1 MRDPG
6 TCPTGLKVRAFAVA
20 LAFAALASAAT
31 ASTAGA
37 VPATFWGVVPQATPT
52 PEQLVRLKQGGVDS
66 IRFPFLWS
74 ALQQQKG
81 GAFNWSGIDEF
92 VGGAAKAGIEVLPF
106 LTGAP
111 KWAVPVNH
119 RYGSPENLPVRTA
132 AQKSGWTTFVRE
144 AVARYGPTG
153 TYWADN
159 PEVPRRPIRTW
170 QIWNEPNFMYFVA
183 KPNPVEYGKLVK
195 LSFSAIRGIDP
206 AAELIL
212 GGLFSRPAEA
222 NLNRRSPLAYFA
234 ADFLEQLYS
243 STPGIKRMFQGVALH
258 PYTATYKRLEP
269 YVEEIRDVLKKN
281 HDAGKGLWLTEL
293 GWSSQSPRKN
303 NSFAKGESG
312 QATQLRG
319 AFGVIKRR
327 LSKWHIRR
335 VYWFSVDDQPGS
347 CNFCGGTGLFAKGFQ
362 PKPAWKAYVA
372 FAGGTAG

>member
-1 MRDPG
+1 
-6 TCPTGLKVRAFAVA
+6 
-20 LAFAALASAAT
+20 
-31 ASTAGA
+31 
-37 VPATFWGVVPQATPT
+37 
-52 PEQLVRLKQGGVDS
+52 
-66 IRFPFLWS
+66 
-74 ALQQQKG
+74 
-81 GAFNWSGIDEF
+81 
-92 VGGAAKAGIEVLPF
+92 
-106 LTGAP
+106 
-111 KWAVPVNH
+111 VNH

-153 TYWADN
+153 TYWAEN

-195 LSFSAIRGIDP
+195 LSFSAIRSVDP

-222 NLNRRSPLAYFA
+222 NLNRRPPLAYFA

-243 STPGIKRMFQGVALH
+243 STPGIKTMFQGVALH

-347 CNFCGGTGLFAKGFQ
+347 CNFCGGTGLFAKGFE